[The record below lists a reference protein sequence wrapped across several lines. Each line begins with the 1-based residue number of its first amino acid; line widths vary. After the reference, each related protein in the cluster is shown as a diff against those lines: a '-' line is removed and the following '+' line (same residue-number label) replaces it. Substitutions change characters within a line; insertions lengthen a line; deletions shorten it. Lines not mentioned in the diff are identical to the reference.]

1 MIWPLILK
9 YRVVICL
16 AVAGLVVLGAVYNKG
31 RIDGTAAGDR
41 RTLRMY
47 EAAQAVVRKR
57 DLLIASN
64 LEIYREEIAA
74 VSARK
79 PKRVYLCPSVPEA
92 PGGAAGASPADL
104 DRHDYGPD
112 LRAARDALIR
122 CNALIG
128 IVQ

>member
-1 MIWPLILK
+1 MWPLILK
-9 YRVVICL
+9 YRSAICL
-16 AVAGLVVLGAVYNKG
+16 AVGVLVVLGAVYWKG

-41 RTLRMY
+41 KTLKMY

-64 LEIYREEIAA
+64 LEMYREEIAA

-92 PGGAAGASPADL
+92 AGGTAGAGAPEP

-122 CNALIG
+122 YNALIG
-128 IVQ
+128 VVK

>member
-1 MIWPLILK
+1 MWPFILK
-9 YRVVICL
+9 YRVAICI
-16 AVAGLVVLGAVYNKG
+16 AVGVLVVLGVVYWKG
-31 RIDGTAAGDR
+31 RVDGTAAGDR
-41 RTLRMY
+41 KTLKMY

-92 PGGAAGASPADL
+92 PGGAAGAGPTDV

-128 IVQ
+128 VVK